1 MENHVILNDLAHKMD
16 PTRVTTMANL
26 FMLETD
32 SPLIDVPDIR
42 SYNLYYGWYVGELEQ
57 NDEFFDEFHAKYPDK
72 IIGLS
77 EYGADTHYTIQN
89 PNPVKGDYSEQYQAV
104 YHEHMLQ
111 MFSERP
117 YLWSTFVWNMFDFAA
132 DAREEAGDNGV
143 NHKGLVSFDRKVRK
157 DAFYIYKAWWSK
169 EPFVH
174 VCGSRYVDRVE
185 DETEIKVYSNQP
197 KVALYVN
204 GALVEEKE
212 GEHIFIF
219 HIPNV
224 GEQTITAKA
233 GELSDEIAIR
243 KVDTPNPDYA
253 FKEQTSVKN
262 WFEEEGMEVI
272 PGYYSIKDTL
282 GDISK
287 SPEGAA
293 FVEQMQANLA
303 QKNFYALE
311 TAYSA

>member
-1 MENHVILNDLAHKMD
+1 
-16 PTRVTTMANL
+16 
-26 FMLETD
+26 
-32 SPLIDVPDIR
+32 
-42 SYNLYYGWYVGELEQ
+42 
-57 NDEFFDEFHAKYPDK
+57 
-72 IIGLS
+72 
-77 EYGADTHYTIQN
+77 
-89 PNPVKGDYSEQYQAV
+89 
-104 YHEHMLQ
+104 

-303 QKNFYALE
+303 QNSSMASMAEGVVITDQIRQMMQRFTVENLLKQAGDIDPQMVIAINKQLNKIKKPE
-311 TAYSA
+311 E

>member
-1 MENHVILNDLAHKMD
+1 M
-16 PTRVTTMANL
+16 RQ
-26 FMLETD
+26 
-32 SPLIDVPDIR
+32 PL
-42 SYNLYYGWYVGELEQ
+42 
-57 NDEFFDEFHAKYPDK
+57 
-72 IIGLS
+72 
-77 EYGADTHYTIQN
+77 
-89 PNPVKGDYSEQYQAV
+89 
-104 YHEHMLQ
+104 
-111 MFSERP
+111 
-117 YLWSTFVWNMFDFAA
+117 
-132 DAREEAGDNGV
+132 
-143 NHKGLVSFDRKVRK
+143 
-157 DAFYIYKAWWSK
+157 
-169 EPFVH
+169 
-174 VCGSRYVDRVE
+174 CGRVE

-303 QKNFYALE
+303 QNSSMASMAEGVVITDQIRQMMQRFTVENLLKQAGDIDPQMVIAINKQLNKIKNRRSNILSHIVLSSPVWGGKRDRKE
-311 TAYSA
+311 TRRPCQEDAGFVIMKKSENGRKRLWMNGYFFGWELWSLRLS

>member
-1 MENHVILNDLAHKMD
+1 M
-16 PTRVTTMANL
+16 
-26 FMLETD
+26 
-32 SPLIDVPDIR
+32 
-42 SYNLYYGWYVGELEQ
+42 
-57 NDEFFDEFHAKYPDK
+57 
-72 IIGLS
+72 
-77 EYGADTHYTIQN
+77 
-89 PNPVKGDYSEQYQAV
+89 
-104 YHEHMLQ
+104 
-111 MFSERP
+111 
-117 YLWSTFVWNMFDFAA
+117 
-132 DAREEAGDNGV
+132 
-143 NHKGLVSFDRKVRK
+143 
-157 DAFYIYKAWWSK
+157 
-169 EPFVH
+169 
-174 VCGSRYVDRVE
+174 E

-303 QKNFYALE
+303 QNSSMASMAEGVVITDQIRQMMQRFTVENLLKQAGDIDPQMVIAINKQLNKIKKPE
-311 TAYSA
+311 E